1 MIHLDTEH
9 SFNEFTILKDGK
21 DNKKH
26 MRAFAFWIQQSY
38 TSSNQAHEHA
48 LDDKKYIRVPWKGLL
63 EELIILVLS
72 AVIQQQF
79 CK

>member
-38 TSSNQAHEHA
+38 TSSSQAHEHA
-48 LDDKKYIRVPWKGLL
+48 LDDKKIH
-63 EELIILVLS
+63 
-72 AVIQQQF
+72 
-79 CK
+79 